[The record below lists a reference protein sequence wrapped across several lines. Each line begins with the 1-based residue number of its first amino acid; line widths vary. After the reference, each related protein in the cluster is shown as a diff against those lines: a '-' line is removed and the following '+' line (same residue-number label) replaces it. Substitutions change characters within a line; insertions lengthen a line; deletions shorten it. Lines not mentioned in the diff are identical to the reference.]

1 MGLTFP
7 TPSSSGCLG
16 KVKSHTQSLLTKEA
30 SSRTGRAGHSAP
42 SYPLPHGQMPSKEP
56 HAPCGS
62 GCSSATGGRAGS
74 LQGSQRVKGAFIF
87 RGAPRPTPVPRA
99 QHHAAW
105 ARPGRSAAG
114 PGTVQVPAVPPLS
127 RRAPVSA
134 LQVGLPAVG
143 HPRALPPCTR
153 LSGGLRRG
161 PGSRLHRPRRR
172 AHGLLAKVRE

>member
-87 RGAPRPTPVPRA
+87 RGASHPTPEWQLPFPTRLTFPIKTEA
-99 QHHAAW
+99 E
-105 ARPGRSAAG
+105 SL
-114 PGTVQVPAVPPLS
+114 TEAVP
-127 RRAPVSA
+127 
-134 LQVGLPAVG
+134 
-143 HPRALPPCTR
+143 
-153 LSGGLRRG
+153 LSGICGSNHFSPVWTTVLNRFGLG
-161 PGSRLHRPRRR
+161 FLFLF
-172 AHGLLAKVRE
+172 LLF